1 MPSKDDFIK
10 QEGTEFPGKTYVEHL
25 LRPVFNDQR
34 DYLFKHMFNI
44 HRAHVVMLSEQKI
57 LDESDAEKIL
67 RGVEAIAKID
77 PQTLTYD
84 PQFED
89 LFFMIE
95 HKISEE
101 IGPDLA
107 GSMHI
112 ARSRNDMGIAMYRL
126 VLREH
131 ILTLTESA
139 LLLATALLEKIDE
152 HAETIMT
159 AYTHTQPAQPTT
171 LGHYLTAV
179 LDILLRDIKRLQS
192 AYETVNSSPMGAAAL
207 STTSFPVDRH
217 RVGELLGFSRL
228 IENSYDAVAGAD
240 YLIETATAVLTLMTN
255 SGRWIQ
261 DFLQLVTREHDIIKV
276 ADPYVQIS
284 SIMPQKRNPVSIEH
298 SRALASSSIGE
309 ALAAITMIHNTP
321 FGDIVDTEDDL
332 QPHLYRSYEK
342 ANRVMH
348 LMHAVIRTMEVNK
361 DRALARAKTSCIT
374 ITELADFLA
383 KEKSVPFRAA
393 HKIASTIAKKCSS
406 EKLELY
412 ELPLQTVQQIL
423 MTHHQNL
430 TLTQKE
436 WEEIICPIQ
445 FVKRRSIQGG
455 PNPDEVRRM
464 AGERHTVIN
473 DLVKCLDKRK
483 TNQTLAENK
492 LQCAICS
499 LIEGN

>member
-10 QEGTEFPGKTYVEHL
+10 QEGTVFPGKTYVEHL

-44 HRAHVVMLSEQKI
+44 HRAHVVMLSERRI
-57 LDESDAEKIL
+57 LDKSEAAKIL
-67 RGVEAIAKID
+67 RGVETIANID

-89 LFFMIE
+89 LFFMNE
-95 HKISEE
+95 HKMSEE

-107 GSMHI
+107 GSMHM

-152 HAETIMT
+152 HAETVMT

-179 LDILLRDIKRLQS
+179 LDILLRDIERLQS
-192 AYETVNSSPMGAAAL
+192 AYETVNCSPMGAAAL
-207 STTSFPVDRH
+207 STTSFPIDRD
-217 RVGELLGFSRL
+217 RVCELLGFSKL

-298 SRALASSSIGE
+298 SRALSSSSAGE
-309 ALAAITMIHNTP
+309 ALAAIQMIHNTP
-321 FGDIVDTEDDL
+321 FGDIVDSEDDL

-361 DRALARAKTSCIT
+361 DQALSRAQTSCIT

-383 KEKSVPFRAA
+383 KEKGVPFRSA
-393 HKIASTIAKKCSS
+393 HKIASTLAKKCSS
-406 EKLELY
+406 EKLELN

-423 MTHHQNL
+423 TTHHQNL

-436 WEEIICPIQ
+436 WEDIICPIQ

-464 AGERHTVIN
+464 LVERKNIVFSYKEQLRTVN
-473 DLVKCLDKRK
+473 DNLKAAQERLSD
-483 TNQTLAENK
+483 EIYK
-492 LQCAICS
+492 LTTQK
-499 LIEGN
+499 

>member
-1 MPSKDDFIK
+1 MSSKDDFVK

-44 HRAHVVMLSEQKI
+44 HRAHVVMLSEQRI
-57 LDESDAEKIL
+57 LDKSEAAKIL
-67 RGVEAIAKID
+67 RGVEIIAKID
-77 PQTLTYD
+77 PQTLTYN

-89 LFFMIE
+89 LFFMVE

-107 GSMHI
+107 GSMHM

-139 LLLATALLEKIDE
+139 LFLATALLEKIDK
-152 HAETIMT
+152 HAETVMT

-179 LDILLRDIKRLQS
+179 LDILLRDIERLQS
-192 AYETVNSSPMGAAAL
+192 AYETVNCSPMGAAAL
-207 STTSFPVDRH
+207 STTSFPIDRK
-217 RVGELLGFSRL
+217 RVCELLGFSRL

-255 SGRWIQ
+255 SGRWIT
-261 DFLQLVTREHDIIKV
+261 DFLQLVTREHDILKV

-284 SIMPQKRNPVSIEH
+284 SIMPQKQNPVSIEH
-298 SRALASSSIGE
+298 SRALASSSAGE
-309 ALAAITMIHNTP
+309 ALATIHMIHNTP

-383 KEKSVPFRAA
+383 KEKSIPFRTA
-393 HKIASTIAKKCSS
+393 HKIASNIAKKCSS
-406 EKLELY
+406 EKLELN

-423 MTHHQNL
+423 TAHHQHL

-436 WEEIICPIQ
+436 WEDIICPIQ
-445 FVKRRSIQGG
+445 FLKRRSIQGG

-464 AGERHTVIN
+464 AGKRHTVIN
-473 DLVKCLDKRK
+473 DLVKCLEKRK
-483 TNQTLAENK
+483 MNQTLAEKK
-492 LQCAICS
+492 LQCAIRS
-499 LIEGN
+499 LIDGN

>member
-1 MPSKDDFIK
+1 MPSKDDFII
-10 QEGTEFPGKTYVEHL
+10 QEGTEFPGKTYVEHM

-44 HRAHVVMLSEQKI
+44 HRAHVVMLSEQDIIKKCDAAKI
-57 LDESDAEKIL
+57 LQ
-67 RGVEAIAKID
+67 GVETIANID

-95 HKISEE
+95 HKMSEE

-107 GSMHI
+107 GSMHM

-139 LLLATALLEKIDE
+139 LLLATALLEKIE
-152 HAETIMT
+152 KHAETVMT

-179 LDILLRDIKRLQS
+179 LDILLRDIERLQS
-192 AYETVNSSPMGAAAL
+192 AYETVNCSPMGAAAL
-207 STTSFPVDRH
+207 STTSFPIDRD
-217 RVGELLGFSRL
+217 RVCELLGFSKL

-255 SGRWIQ
+255 SGRWIG
-261 DFLQLVTREHDIIKV
+261 DFLQLVTREHGIIKV

-348 LMHAVIRTMEVNK
+348 LMHAVIRTIEVNK
-361 DRALARAKTSCIT
+361 DQALARAQTSCIT
-374 ITELADFLA
+374 ITELADFLS
-383 KEKSVPFRAA
+383 KEKGVPFRAA
-393 HKIASTIAKKCSS
+393 HKIASTIAKKCAS
-406 EKLELY
+406 ENQELN
-412 ELPLQTVQQIL
+412 ELPLPTVQQIL
-423 MTHHQNL
+423 TTHYQHL
-430 TLTQKE
+430 TLTQNE
-436 WEEIICPIQ
+436 WEDIICPIQ

-455 PNPDEVRRM
+455 PNPDEVRRVLV
-464 AGERHTVIN
+464 ERKNIVFSYKEQLRIVN
-473 DLVKCLDKRK
+473 DNLKAA
-483 TNQTLAENK
+483 QEK
-492 LQCAICS
+492 LNDEVHKLTS
-499 LIEGN
+499 KK